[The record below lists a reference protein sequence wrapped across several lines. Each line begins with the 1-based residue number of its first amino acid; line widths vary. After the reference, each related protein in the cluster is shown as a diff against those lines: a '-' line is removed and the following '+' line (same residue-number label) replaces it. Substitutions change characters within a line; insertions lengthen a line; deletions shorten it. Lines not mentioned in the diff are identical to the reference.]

1 MLDQLSN
8 WGRYPTKNILMR
20 AQLSAESRNFLVR
33 NIDTRGLVIASV
45 AVATIEALGR
55 TVTALSLIG
64 VFALQ
69 NLVCMTLRV
78 TFLITWGAIGYLSS
92 MALDKSIIRWVQFVA
107 LQIMLG
113 YANPGNWLAQWKLW
127 GRIMQGMGDFAN
139 NAAYEADRIER
150 LCHGFASWSHSK
162 DQVNRAAS
170 LLYFSV
176 SSSWR
181 ILSPD
186 KIFKN
191 YSRSVEELPDRRP
204 VHQKIAGCV
213 KEHWGLI
220 ATTGIIAGAA
230 YAHLNCE
237 GYKERMD
244 YTRLAGT
251 QIWHLGGILTH
262 TGISLTHSI
271 GQATVGRVANYFR
284 NYPNYILQN
293 QVNDEKLKYYK
304 GQNQSFCPQDV
315 CCPIE

>member
-113 YANPGNWLAQWKLW
+113 YANPGNWLAQWKL
-127 GRIMQGMGDFAN
+127 
-139 NAAYEADRIER
+139 
-150 LCHGFASWSHSK
+150 
-162 DQVNRAAS
+162 
-170 LLYFSV
+170 
-176 SSSWR
+176 
-181 ILSPD
+181 
-186 KIFKN
+186 
-191 YSRSVEELPDRRP
+191 
-204 VHQKIAGCV
+204 
-213 KEHWGLI
+213 
-220 ATTGIIAGAA
+220 
-230 YAHLNCE
+230 
-237 GYKERMD
+237 
-244 YTRLAGT
+244 
-251 QIWHLGGILTH
+251 
-262 TGISLTHSI
+262 
-271 GQATVGRVANYFR
+271 
-284 NYPNYILQN
+284 
-293 QVNDEKLKYYK
+293 
-304 GQNQSFCPQDV
+304 
-315 CCPIE
+315 